1 MNKSM
6 AKILKKKYRTFDP
19 ATGEQ
24 PDPLFDYDKSTTYHY
39 TDNAEEW
46 DKASD
51 VVAEIIDNDKFKL
64 KDLPKV
70 GERVEADELY
80 KYNGQ
85 VYRVR
90 KVHNV
95 TVYSPDQIQALFT
108 VYRKETA
115 DMEWI
120 EGEKV
125 DIGALRT
132 YKDIVYECIQSHQ
145 TQKDWVPSKATT
157 LWQVYVIGVSEWVQ
171 PTGAQDA
178 YNIGDRVLFD
188 GKTYESIIDANV
200 TVPNGDIPWNRY
212 WKPL

>member
-1 MNKSM
+1 M

-145 TQKDWVPSKATT
+145 TQEDWTPDKAAT
-157 LWQVYVIGVSEWVQ
+157 LWKVYVSGVSEWVQ
-171 PTGAQDA
+171 PTGAHDA
-178 YNIGDRVLFD
+178 YNKGDRVLFD
-188 GKTYESIIDANV
+188 GKTYESLIDVNV
-200 TVPNGDIPWNRY
+200 WSPAVYPVG
-212 WKPL
+212 WKKL